1 MVPLHSQTILCLAPQ
16 RGLCPAKQS
25 DPVERW
31 WGRRC
36 VSLDELLPSNLPVF
50 LPLFLPLHPLSPLL
64 SAPLSFPPLPILPVS
79 SVLSH
84 FCLPWYVHSGHGS
97 SSEWW
102 TAPFHLQAHKCLW
115 NTPCA
120 SGNQHEQDTDPVL
133 KNLRVC
139 TRESYKKNDN
149 YYYYDIT
156 EIAKKKKKLSVPKGN
171 RENKVVQLSVSGADE
186 KKGRPSQKITLGLA
200 RWVGFFWHLKWALV
214 CFFQALWS
222 PHALG
227 FLYMLPR
234 YPPSWL
240 GM

>member
-1 MVPLHSQTILCLAPQ
+1 MSFFLQICLYF
-16 RGLCPAKQS
+16 S
-25 DPVERW
+25 
-31 WGRRC
+31 
-36 VSLDELLPSNLPVF
+36 PSFCLSIPC
-50 LPLFLPLHPLSPLL
+50 LSPLL
-64 SAPLSFPPLPILPVS
+64 PAPLSFPPLPILPVS

-97 SSEWW
+97 SSESW
-102 TAPFHLQAHKCLW
+102 TAHKCLW
-115 NTPCA
+115 NTPCM

-139 TRESYKKNDN
+139 NGESYKKIIIIIIWHHRNS
-149 YYYYDIT
+149 
-156 EIAKKKKKLSVPKGN
+156 KKKKLSIPKGN

-186 KKGRPSQKITLGLA
+186 KKGRPSQKTTLGLA
-200 RWVGFFWHLKWALV
+200 RWVGFFRHLKWALV

-240 GM
+240 RM